1 MNQVNAKE
9 LSVCILCNENPPV
22 LNSSNSDTE
31 EIEIILL
38 GLIQFWDIEELTLKE
53 IDFITEFLS
62 RKGNVNFCSLCVQR
76 ILNYDRLFQQVKDL
90 VATFGKQ
97 LKSFWLQNYEQIVII
112 KEDPETGSS
121 QENVP
126 RKSSRKRKKRK
137 GKIRGKHAL
146 ISTFKHR
153 VHTNTYLYRFVITH
167 LHLQTKIFSR
177 RKGHIRTAS
186 MGEPGKFSA
195 NPKNTDNYSWKTFTN
210 I

>member
-1 MNQVNAKE
+1 MNQVTAQE

-62 RKGNVNFCSLCVQR
+62 RKENVNFCSLCAQR
-76 ILNYDRLFQQVKDL
+76 ILNYDRLFQQVKGL

-97 LKSFWLQNYEQIVII
+97 LKSFFDLNYEQIVI

-121 QENVP
+121 EENVP

-137 GKIRGKHAL
+137 GKVRGQVCAN
-146 ISTFKHR
+146 FK
-153 VHTNTYLYRFVITH
+153 I
-167 LHLQTKIFSR
+167 
-177 RKGHIRTAS
+177 
-186 MGEPGKFSA
+186 
-195 NPKNTDNYSWKTFTN
+195 
-210 I
+210 